1 MVETPE
7 TVPPR
12 EGRAGLSFL
21 GNYNHHP
28 NTEAVEWFAR
38 QVMPLLLNSQPDLE
52 FHIYGSAMP
61 DEVKA
66 LANDRIHATG
76 FIQEISD
83 AYDRHLI
90 FTAPLLSGAGIKGK
104 VLAALAHGVPC
115 VLTPTAAE
123 GIGVRHGHDCMIAT
137 TAPEWRDAIGALV
150 EDPAL
155 WQAMSDNAR
164 AYVSQTFSFDTARG
178 LMRAAFEAVDL
189 YSPEF

>member
-1 MVETPE
+1 M
-7 TVPPR
+7 
-12 EGRAGLSFL
+12 
-21 GNYNHHP
+21 
-28 NTEAVEWFAR
+28 
-38 QVMPLLLNSQPDLE
+38 
-52 FHIYGSAMP
+52 
-61 DEVKA
+61 
-66 LANDRIHATG
+66 
-76 FIQEISD
+76 
-83 AYDRHLI
+83 
-90 FTAPLLSGAGIKGK
+90 
-104 VLAALAHGVPC
+104 LAALAHGVPC